1 MATVRDQHHSVVS
14 GQSHHAAADLH
25 IDVLLL
31 SPRKWWHLHSLDIL
45 LFSPVLSPPVLPAGH
60 FLAEQFGRGGEAGSA
75 VQ

>member
-31 SPRKWWHLHSLDIL
+31 SPQL
-45 LFSPVLSPPVLPAGH
+45 
-60 FLAEQFGRGGEAGSA
+60 GRETQRENNFKTKRDHDTG
-75 VQ
+75 